1 MVLIDISVSVFI
13 APCLTLSWKINNII
27 EIKID
32 WRPLSLNELA
42 PRKISIKGVPG
53 ISVLRAC

>member
-42 PRKISIKGVPG
+42 PRKISIKGAPG
-53 ISVLRAC
+53 ISV